1 MKFHSVI
8 VCLLACVAATTT
20 TSHRRPPATIGE
32 CKLCNQQ
39 AKATAALAAAEANP
53 TEEGVIN
60 LRGVS
65 SKKDDA
71 TEAPSDPTQ
80 TNSNSGVSEHS
91 TGDSGGK
98 HSSKHSSGDSDD
110 GAGGGA
116 GKKKNGGGGFG
127 IFSPCKPWWGPLDPC
142 NLAPFKLPHIALPP
156 IVPPAALE
164 ALPGV
169 PISSPFTSLAKP
181 LILKSIAESIA
192 LGKLEAAAAKKN
204 IELKKKERATINK
217 AVENLNAEKQGR
229 LALGLPPPGL
239 LSDDEYPD
247 PDDDDDDKD
256 GGDGGGGA
264 PKDDPCPVDAS
275 GK

>member
-1 MKFHSVI
+1 MRFPSLI

-20 TSHRRPPATIGE
+20 TSRRRPPATIGE

-39 AKATAALAAAEANP
+39 AKAAAALAAAEANP

-65 SKKDDA
+65 SKKDGA
-71 TEAPSDPTQ
+71 TEAPSAPTQ
-80 TNSNSGVSEHS
+80 TNSNSG
-91 TGDSGGK
+91 DL
-98 HSSKHSSGDSDD
+98 DSD
-110 GAGGGA
+110 G
-116 GKKKNGGGGFG
+116 GKKKNGRGFG
-127 IFSPCKPWWGPLDPC
+127 VFSPCKPWWGPLDPC

-169 PISSPFTSLAKP
+169 PISAPFTSLAKP
-181 LILKSIAESIA
+181 LVLKSIAGSIA

-239 LSDDEYPD
+239 LSDEEYPD

-256 GGDGGGGA
+256 GGGA